1 MKYEI
6 LPGIYELS
14 DINNSF
20 QESLELKADEKIMKI
35 ISTTHH
41 LVIFNSE
48 LNEILGITK
57 KNYPAGTHFSRK
69 PTNITNIDK
78 VHLKCYCINGSIVNG
93 RRESIFSPSF
103 SAAAGFETCKE
114 PTLISLRKVDKKKVD
129 NITFYLEDDDKV
141 VDFNGET
148 FTFTVM
154 LFEV

>member
-6 LPGIYELS
+6 PPGIYELS

-20 QESLELKADEKIMKI
+20 QESLELKADEKIMKT

-48 LNEILGITK
+48 LNELIGIT
-57 KNYPAGTHFSRK
+57 KNYPAGTHLSQK

-78 VHLKCYCINGSIVNG
+78 VHLNCYCINGSIVNG
-93 RRESIFSPSF
+93 RRESIFSLSF
-103 SAAAGFETCKE
+103 SAPAGFETCKE
-114 PTLISLRKVDKKKVD
+114 PTLISVRKVDKERVE
-129 NITFYLEDDDKV
+129 NITFYLEDDDEEV
-141 VDFNGET
+141 VDFNGGT

-154 LFEV
+154 LFKV